1 MVFKKGNKIN
11 VGKTHSEEHRRKISE
26 AHKSENNPFYGKIPW
41 NKGKRLSEEHRRKLS
56 ETMKGRKLSDD
67 TKRKMSEAAK
77 ARKKSL

>member
-1 MVFKKGNKIN
+1 MIFKKGHKTWL
-11 VGKTHSEEHRRKISE
+11 GKSHSEESKRKMSE
-26 AHKSENNPFYGKIPW
+26 AMKGRKRVPF
-41 NKGKRLSEEHRRKLS
+41 SEEHRRKLS